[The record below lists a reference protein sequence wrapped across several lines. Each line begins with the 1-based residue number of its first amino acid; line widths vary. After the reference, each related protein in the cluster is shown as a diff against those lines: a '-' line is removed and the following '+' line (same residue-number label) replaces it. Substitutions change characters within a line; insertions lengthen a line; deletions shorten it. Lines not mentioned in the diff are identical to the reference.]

1 MLASR
6 YRHDSIVFPAVI
18 QRGHHPVSASSSIA
32 IRPAIPSDI
41 AFITEMY
48 ELVEGTGAPHWRTD
62 GSTPN
67 PYSTDWI
74 TTYFERSPDNQ
85 MIFVAAD
92 ERDAPL
98 GYIWVLTLTDFDA
111 HLPHGH
117 IAGVAVSPHAG
128 GKGIGRTLVGA
139 AEVWCQSKQV
149 AEITLHCYMGNER
162 AHALY
167 HHLGYEDEWYQMRKA
182 L

>member
-1 MLASR
+1 M
-6 YRHDSIVFPAVI
+6 
-18 QRGHHPVSASSSIA
+18 SASSSIA

-41 AFITEMY
+41 AFITKMY